1 MRAGSSKSRW
11 FLMMT
16 AAAGPGSPHPAP
28 ARPQCPRCTSPR
40 AGHWGGGDAPLAPQF
55 SEQPGGG
62 RGGSA
67 GSTASSWAL
76 LGGRAES
83 AEWRHSPSPLL
94 TSKMSS
100 RSPNNV
106 LPSSVVSFKR
116 PHQRGTRQEQLRRA
130 GMEREPR
137 QHRGA
142 RARRRGGAREGLC
155 DLCPARCGVST
166 PRPSGARWA
175 GP

>member
-16 AAAGPGSPHPAP
+16 AAAGSGSPHPAP
-28 ARPQCPRCTSPR
+28 ARPRCPHCTSPR

-55 SEQPGGG
+55 SEEPGGG

-67 GSTASSWAL
+67 GSAASSWAL

-83 AEWRHSPSPLL
+83 AEWWHSPSPLL

-116 PHQRGTRQEQLRRA
+116 CIRGE
-130 GMEREPR
+130 
-137 QHRGA
+137 
-142 RARRRGGAREGLC
+142 RGGNGCDGLGWSGNPANAAGRERG
-155 DLCPARCGVST
+155 DAGAPGRGPVMCPARCGVST